1 MIRYWKCFSSGIYRQ
16 TLLRYSFKQNYG
28 FVVLYRGSPAL
39 SESTTIGGYRGA
51 LIAYALPFDHKRNKF
66 ICFSRCLPIMHL
78 SFTMKSIENY
88 VITMDAGW
96 FLFSP
101 FYPPL
106 QCHTIVWFLL
116 FYLTSRILQ
125 NDASM
130 TDKGGTSRKVYSK
143 SFKHLDLSSATV
155 STLTGYLSHIQH
167 IWEVEQKAAYPVI
180 NNFSYLCCILRYK
193 LNFLSLYNC
202 SGFEMVSHTRS
213 NGWY

>member
-1 MIRYWKCFSSGIYRQ
+1 MFLTISAHNASFFHHEINRKLCDNNGCWMILF
-16 TLLRYSFKQNYG
+16 
-28 FVVLYRGSPAL
+28 
-39 SESTTIGGYRGA
+39 
-51 LIAYALPFDHKRNKF
+51 
-66 ICFSRCLPIMHL
+66 
-78 SFTMKSIENY
+78 
-88 VITMDAGW
+88 
-96 FLFSP
+96 FLP

-213 NGWY
+213 NDWY